1 MGNCGCREVEP
12 TPVIQEEN
20 KIISTKAEVLELV
33 NFNLTQISCH
43 IESLTRQEKV
53 DRMDR
58 LVFLKNSIRDFT
70 PLIRKIEDTS
80 RLDYGRIKQLFEE
93 LFENMKVENG
103 YKENYSISFY
113 KLKDSIETG
122 FEEENRYN
130 IENGATPR

>member
-1 MGNCGCREVEP
+1 MGNCGCREAGP

-20 KIISTKAEVLELV
+20 KIISTKPEVLELV

-53 DRMDR
+53 GRMDR
-58 LVFLKNSIRDFT
+58 LVFLRNSIRDLI

-80 RLDYGRIKQLFEE
+80 RLEYGRIKQLFEE

-113 KLKDSIETG
+113 KLKDCIETG
-122 FEEENRYN
+122 FEQENRYN
-130 IENGATPR
+130 TENGATPR